1 MASEEEARVARHE
14 LQPVV
19 IDGEREALE
28 RRLMWAIL
36 FDHPDKERLARQLT
50 PAANSTLVLNDPSE

>member
-19 IDGEREALE
+19 IDGEITTITYDP
-28 RRLMWAIL
+28 AIGGSRTYYR
-36 FDHPDKERLARQLT
+36 DEPPKEGK
-50 PAANSTLVLNDPSE
+50 